1 MLELIWYAFLTILGL
16 VLTIFF
22 VSILSIS
29 LGISPLVSV
38 IVVLGFV
45 AYNTFKKLK

>member
-22 VSILSIS
+22 VSSLSIS

-38 IVVLGFV
+38 VVVLGFV